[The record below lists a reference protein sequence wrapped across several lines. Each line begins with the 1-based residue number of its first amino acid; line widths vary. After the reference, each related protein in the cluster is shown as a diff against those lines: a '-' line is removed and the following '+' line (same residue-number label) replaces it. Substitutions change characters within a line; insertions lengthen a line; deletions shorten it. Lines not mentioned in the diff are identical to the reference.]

1 MADFQIPQ
9 VPDVEEAFRKAHK
22 ALEGIVPKTQAE
34 PEEGRSLSEV
44 IRGFELTLHAAQM
57 IAAAQL
63 GPLVGWEALDFR
75 PGEWHLVTAV
85 VDLDQDVTEPGPVTV
100 GRDAAEGPHGGWFG
114 SALDL
119 AGRAYKRAAGWDFS
133 PGESGKWLV
142 MLAPVEGWSGGDG
155 DVWSFTGHLVGF
167 VVLNDHDDDG
177 TYEAVAHVWT
187 AAAWRRRGIAQRLL
201 AEAKARYGF
210 SVIEE
215 PYSDDGRALL
225 AASGYLDA

>member
-1 MADFQIPQ
+1 VADFQIPQ

-22 ALEGIVPKTQAE
+22 ALEGIVPRTQAE

-44 IRGFELTLHAAQM
+44 IRGFQLTLRAAEM
-57 IAAAQL
+57 VAATQF
-63 GPLVGWEALDFR
+63 GPLVSWKTPDFR
-75 PGEWHLVTAV
+75 PVDWHLVTAV
-85 VDLDQDVTEPGPVTV
+85 VDLDHGVAEPGQVAV
-100 GRDAAEGPHGGWFG
+100 SRDATEGPHGGWYG

-133 PGESGKWLV
+133 PGEAGKWLV

-155 DVWSFTGHLVGF
+155 DLWSFTGHLIGF

-177 TYEAVAHVWT
+177 TYEAVTHVWT
-187 AAAWRRRGIAQRLL
+187 AAAWRRQGIAQRLL
-201 AEAKARYGF
+201 AEAKVRFGF
-210 SVIEE
+210 SVIEG

-225 AASGYLDA
+225 VGSGYLDA

>member
-1 MADFQIPQ
+1 
-9 VPDVEEAFRKAHK
+9 
-22 ALEGIVPKTQAE
+22 
-34 PEEGRSLSEV
+34 
-44 IRGFELTLHAAQM
+44 
-57 IAAAQL
+57 
-63 GPLVGWEALDFR
+63 
-75 PGEWHLVTAV
+75 
-85 VDLDQDVTEPGPVTV
+85 
-100 GRDAAEGPHGGWFG
+100 
-114 SALDL
+114 
-119 AGRAYKRAAGWDFS
+119 
-133 PGESGKWLV
+133 

-155 DVWSFTGHLVGF
+155 DLWSFTGHLVGF

-187 AAAWRRRGIAQRLL
+187 AAAWRRQGIAQRLL